1 ILLLTFISSSDLNQ
15 PTGATIMPPPE
26 VHNTTMKVGPKT
38 ASCATVED
46 MGNDSFGDSWKESL
60 RVRRLIRNHFDI
72 HGGYV
77 PNHLVVEHLQSHG
90 YSVTWGKYP
99 FGDYITYAD
108 FTFTLPE
115 VKHLWR
121 KNDCVRKY
129 GRHLV
134 MRADDF
140 EKPSETNVLCSNWR
154 KWKHPIIWFK
164 GTTDAVASQFFLKN
178 VHVQMRKSASTL
190 FGSTGCLRSRPNV
203 IGELLRVMIS
213 PSPDVQR
220 IVNWVVNEGRDPHIA
235 VHMRMLMNRSL
246 RAVTTVLNC
255 IKTTIARFPKDVVRP
270 RVVLISDTPS
280 LISDLMPKLLGFT
293 EVLHFEYKKFKGNI
307 SGSAQDLGFRVKD
320 WGPAPRWVAFVDFF
334 LASRA
339 THAVITGAQR
349 RVGTTYA
356 QLIAALAAAHQL
368 DDDLD
373 SPTNFSFISSFQNNL
388 LHRGLQ
394 NQVGWVGGTDY
405 DIPNTTRHRRMEAY
419 GGITFKLGR
428 LTITVM
434 PAYCK
439 AIDIIKKDLHDF
451 INSFFASCDMPYG
464 ANSSFFTLIPKVN
477 NPTLITDFRPI
488 SLIGIHYKIIAKILA
503 NRLSKVIDKIVSKEQ
518 STFIAG
524 PFDSISWNYL
534 DHILDSLGFGL
545 KWRSWIKTCLS
556 SSRASILVNGSP
568 TSEFSINRGLRQGD
582 PLSPFLFILVMEGL
596 HNAFADAVE
605 RDVCDDYYLAVDG
618 NARDWKNIHS
628 MRFIIWIDSNRGV
641 IAGNNTPFNYLGLPI
656 GSNMKS
662 IASWKMLI
670 DHFRSEEISLEK
682 ASLKLLTLLFSKN
695 GAGGCS
701 LLQMIYGLKS
711 LKLFMVMK
719 VVLIIMAAV
728 SSVHGL
734 TLLDPQTSF
743 TRKALLFIRYNRLY
757 RLDQDKDCLIIDRII
772 NGQWHWNWSRTN
784 IGVRNLA
791 FFRDMLNEISQL
803 NIVVIEDTCVWNL
816 GPNGTF
822 TVKDAR
828 NIIDQKTLPSLPS
841 TSWDK
846 IIPRKVN
853 IFMWRLSLDRLPH
866 RLNLSLRGMDI
877 PAISCSSCNVNVEYA
892 NHVFFECIIA
902 SDLWKLVYKWCEIS
916 FVQALFFEAF
926 KDWLSSWHAL
936 KEKKYR
942 LFIISTSVLWW
953 LWRFRNSVTFNSQPL
968 RKSDIFCYVRSTSF
982 SWLHNRGNLILSWTD
997 WLKSPLMTACL
1008 DNG

>member
-1 ILLLTFISSSDLNQ
+1 MDTLLH
-15 PTGATIMPPPE
+15 GA
-26 VHNTTMKVGPKT
+26 
-38 ASCATVED
+38 S
-46 MGNDSFGDSWKESL
+46 
-60 RVRRLIRNHFDI
+60 RVRLLSPDQFCKQGFVIGKASEAGFGNEMYKI
-72 HGGYV
+72 
-77 PNHLVVEHLQSHG
+77 LTAAALSIM
-90 YSVTWGKYP
+90 GKYP

-368 DDDLD
+368 DDDQD

-394 NQVGWVGGTDY
+394 NQVGWGHVWNRFAGQLSCHSQ
-405 DIPNTTRHRRMEAY
+405 PNQCALTPLLPPGLETT
-419 GGITFKLGR
+419 IDDNR
-428 LTITVM
+428 LQ
-434 PAYCK
+434 AYCK
-439 AIDIIKKDLHDF
+439 AKKA
-451 INSFFASCDMPYG
+451 ISRIW
-464 ANSSFFTLIPKVN
+464 TL
-477 NPTLITDFRPI
+477 L
-488 SLIGIHYKIIAKILA
+488 
-503 NRLSKVIDKIVSKEQ
+503 
-518 STFIAG
+518 
-524 PFDSISWNYL
+524 
-534 DHILDSLGFGL
+534 L
-545 KWRSWIKTCLS
+545 KWRSWIKICLS

-568 TSEFSINRGLRQGD
+568 TSEFFINRGLRQGD
-582 PLSPFLFILVMEGL
+582 PLSPFLFILVLEGL
-596 HNAFADAVE
+596 HNAFADAVGTG
-605 RDVCDDYYLAVDG
+605 L
-618 NARDWKNIHS
+618 
-628 MRFIIWIDSNRGV
+628 II
-641 IAGNNTPFNYLGLPI
+641 GNNTPFNYLGLPI

-682 ASLKLLTLLFSKN
+682 ACLLSI
-695 GAGGCS
+695 GGS
-701 LLQMIYGLKS
+701 SDPYQ
-711 LKLFMVMK
+711 F
-719 VVLIIMAAV
+719 
-728 SSVHGL
+728 SSVHGPNIVGSSNFFHSKGIIL
-734 TLLDPQTSF
+734 NNSF
-743 TRKALLFIRYNRLY
+743 RFNAGCGTRIRFWKDIWVGEALLFIR
-757 RLDQDKDCLIIDRII
+757 
-772 NGQWHWNWSRTN
+772 TN
-784 IGVRNLA
+784 IGVQNLA
-791 FFRDMLNEISQL
+791 FFRDMLNEIGQL
-803 NIVVIEDTCVWNL
+803 NIVVIED
-816 GPNGTF
+816 
-822 TVKDAR
+822 
-828 NIIDQKTLPSLPS
+828 
-841 TSWDK
+841 
-846 IIPRKVN
+846 
-853 IFMWRLSLDRLPH
+853 
-866 RLNLSLRGMDI
+866 
-877 PAISCSSCNVNVEYA
+877 
-892 NHVFFECIIA
+892 
-902 SDLWKLVYKWCEIS
+902 
-916 FVQALFFEAF
+916 
-926 KDWLSSWHAL
+926 
-936 KEKKYR
+936 
-942 LFIISTSVLWW
+942 
-953 LWRFRNSVTFNSQPL
+953 
-968 RKSDIFCYVRSTSF
+968 
-982 SWLHNRGNLILSWTD
+982 
-997 WLKSPLMTACL
+997 
-1008 DNG
+1008 